1 MRAGFV
7 SREDGDRPALR
18 ALRSEDLQ
26 MNDVS
31 SGSSERVDL
40 GRAQAAVREFLSAI
54 GEDPDRPG
62 LARTP
67 ERVAEAALELFG
79 GIGVDAI
86 TPLVGA
92 RFPVSDTQQ
101 QFAAPSG
108 AAESGAPLAA
118 PASAVAFESAS
129 ARASVPESAFT
140 GNATAP
146 VSQPVVLR
154 DLAFRSMCEHHLL
167 PFSGRVHLAYV
178 PGDSIVG
185 FGRLHALLETL
196 SARPTL
202 QERLGDELVD
212 AMMTALDAR
221 GALAVIEASHA
232 CAGLRG
238 SRQQAGVIV
247 TVSARGE
254 LSEPI
259 ARAEIMSLIGAQPIV
274 AADEVAVATPA
285 EPVVGHVLRGARF
298 DPRLGT
304 QARSASADDEDDAA
318 EAPNAPATPDAS
330 AASGAAAAAGPAA
343 TASHA
348 PAEVAERDAQLDA
361 ATGEQW
367 AEDSGPVNTR
377 PFELP
382 QRFTNLLQPAIP
394 KRPRILGIL
403 NITPDSFSDGGK
415 FEDLFSQNRRTK
427 RALRRARELVAQG
440 ADIIDVGGESTR
452 PGAVRVPQE
461 EEAARVLPVIKELAG
476 LGVLVSIDTMY
487 AKTAEAA
494 LELGAEYVNDV
505 SGGLADP
512 AMLGLVAESGN
523 PFILSHWRGHSV
535 RMNELADYRDPAAE
549 ILSELASARDRA
561 VDAGLDP
568 SQIVLDPGLGF
579 AKRRDDNWAVLRE
592 LEQFVAL
599 GHPLLVGASRKRF
612 TGEMLGPD
620 ADVTERDL
628 PTAVIT
634 ALAAKAGV
642 WGVRVHNVEA
652 NRVALDVVDAWREG
666 AQDD

>member
-1 MRAGFV
+1 
-7 SREDGDRPALR
+7 
-18 ALRSEDLQ
+18 
-26 MNDVS
+26 MNDVD
-31 SGSSERVDL
+31 SGSADRVDL
-40 GRAQAAVREFLSAI
+40 GRAQAAVREFLAAI

-79 GIGVDAI
+79 GTGVDPVA
-86 TPLVGA
+86 PLAGA
-92 RFPVSDTQQ
+92 RFPVADT
-101 QFAAPSG
+101 AAPSG
-108 AAESGAPLAA
+108 AAVGGAEAA
-118 PASAVAFESAS
+118 
-129 ARASVPESAFT
+129 T
-140 GNATAP
+140 

-178 PGDSIVG
+178 PSGSIVG
-185 FGRLHALLETL
+185 FGRLHTLLETL

-238 SRQQAGVIV
+238 SRQQAGVVV

-259 ARAEIMSLIGAQPIV
+259 ARAEIIALIGAQPIV
-274 AADEVAVATPA
+274 AVDAAAAAIPNATGQPSTAPA
-285 EPVVGHVLRGARF
+285 PAQAAALAPVVGHVLRGARF
-298 DPRLGT
+298 DPRVGT
-304 QARSASADDEDDAA
+304 QASSAAADDAA
-318 EAPNAPATPDAS
+318 DTAEAPQTAPT
-330 AASGAAAAAGPAA
+330 
-343 TASHA
+343 TQA
-348 PAEVAERDAQLDA
+348 PAEVTEGAAQLDA
-361 ATGEQW
+361 ATDEQW

-461 EEAARVLPVIKELAG
+461 EEAARVLPVIKELAA

-494 LELGAEYVNDV
+494 LALGAEYVNDV
-505 SGGLADP
+505 SGGQADP
-512 AMLGLVAESGN
+512 AMLGLVADSGN
-523 PFILSHWRGHSV
+523 PFILSHWRGHSI

-549 ILSELASARDRA
+549 ILAELAGARDRA

-612 TGEMLGPD
+612 TGEVLQPD

-628 PTAVIT
+628 PTSVIT
-634 ALAAKAGV
+634 ALAAKAGI

>member
-1 MRAGFV
+1 
-7 SREDGDRPALR
+7 
-18 ALRSEDLQ
+18 
-26 MNDVS
+26 MNDVD
-31 SGSSERVDL
+31 SGSFDQVDV
-40 GRAQAAVREFLSAI
+40 GRAQAAVREFLIAI
-54 GEDPDRPG
+54 GEDPTRPG
-62 LARTP
+62 LVRTP
-67 ERVAEAALELFG
+67 ERVAEAARELFG
-79 GIGVDAI
+79 GIGVDPIA
-86 TPLVGA
+86 PLEGA
-92 RFPVSDTQQ
+92 KFPVAD
-101 QFAAPSG
+101 AVPAG
-108 AAESGAPLAA
+108 A
-118 PASAVAFESAS
+118 SAS
-129 ARASVPESAFT
+129 ASGDLGGAEP
-140 GNATAP
+140 
-146 VSQPVVLR
+146 SQPVVLR

-178 PGDSIVG
+178 PSDSIVG
-185 FGRLHALLETL
+185 FGRLHTLLETL
-196 SARPTL
+196 SARATL

-212 AMMTALDAR
+212 AMMVALDAR
-221 GALAVIEASHA
+221 GALAIIEASHA

-238 SRQQAGVIV
+238 SRQQAGVVV

-254 LSEPI
+254 LSEPS
-259 ARAEIMSLIGAQPIV
+259 ARAEIVALIGAQPVSAPDV
-274 AADEVAVATPA
+274 ASGASSAVAPGVA
-285 EPVVGHVLRGARF
+285 PVLGHALRGARF
-298 DPRLGT
+298 DPL
-304 QARSASADDEDDAA
+304 ADPLSDPLA
-318 EAPNAPATPDAS
+318 EPLSDPLAGGSPDAG
-330 AASGAAAAAGPAA
+330 AAVGDGEQATGGEHPVQTPTTNATDVDVELDASGVEPREAVQVTELGAVSDAPWAA
-343 TASHA
+343 
-348 PAEVAERDAQLDA
+348 
-361 ATGEQW
+361 
-367 AEDSGPVNTR
+367 DSGPVHTR

-382 QRFTNLLQPAIP
+382 QRFTNLLQPTIP

-461 EEAARVLPVIKELAG
+461 EEAARVLPVIKELAA

-505 SGGLADP
+505 SGGQADP
-512 AMLGLVAESGN
+512 AMLGLVAERGN
-523 PFILSHWRGHSV
+523 PFILSHWRGHSI
-535 RMNELADYRDPAAE
+535 RMNDLADYRDPAAE
-549 ILSELASARDRA
+549 ILAELAVARDRA

-612 TGEMLGPD
+612 TGEVLQPD
-620 ADVTERDL
+620 ADVVERDL

-634 ALAAKAGV
+634 ALAAKAGI

-652 NRVALDVVDAWREG
+652 NSVALDVVDAWREG

>member
-1 MRAGFV
+1 
-7 SREDGDRPALR
+7 
-18 ALRSEDLQ
+18 
-26 MNDVS
+26 MNDVD
-31 SGSSERVDL
+31 SGSADRVDL
-40 GRAQAAVREFLSAI
+40 GRAQAAVREFLAAI

-79 GIGVDAI
+79 GTGVDPVA
-86 TPLVGA
+86 PLAGA
-92 RFPVSDTQQ
+92 KFPVADT
-101 QFAAPSG
+101 AAPSG
-108 AAESGAPLAA
+108 AAVGGAEAA
-118 PASAVAFESAS
+118 
-129 ARASVPESAFT
+129 T
-140 GNATAP
+140 

-178 PGDSIVG
+178 PSGSIVG
-185 FGRLHALLETL
+185 FGRLHTLLETL

-238 SRQQAGVIV
+238 SRQQAGVVV

-259 ARAEIMSLIGAQPIV
+259 ARAEIIALIGAQPIV
-274 AADEVAVATPA
+274 AVDAAAAAIPNATGQPSTAPA
-285 EPVVGHVLRGARF
+285 PAQAAALAPVVGHVLRGARF
-298 DPRLGT
+298 DPRVGT
-304 QARSASADDEDDAA
+304 QASSAAADDAA
-318 EAPNAPATPDAS
+318 DTAEAPQAAPT
-330 AASGAAAAAGPAA
+330 
-343 TASHA
+343 TQA
-348 PAEVAERDAQLDA
+348 PAEVTEGAAQLA
-361 ATGEQW
+361 AASDERW
-367 AEDSGPVNTR
+367 AEDSGPVHTR

-461 EEAARVLPVIKELAG
+461 EEAARVLPVIKELAA

-494 LELGAEYVNDV
+494 LALGAEYVNDV
-505 SGGLADP
+505 SGGQADP
-512 AMLGLVAESGN
+512 AMLGLVADSGN
-523 PFILSHWRGHSV
+523 PFILSHWRGHSI

-549 ILSELASARDRA
+549 ILAELAGARDRA

-612 TGEMLGPD
+612 TGEVLQPD

-628 PTAVIT
+628 PTSVIT
-634 ALAAKAGV
+634 ALAAKAGI

>member
-1 MRAGFV
+1 MPASRAV
-7 SREDGDRPALR
+7 Q
-18 ALRSEDLQ
+18 SEDVL
-26 MNDVS
+26 MNDVD
-31 SGSSERVDL
+31 SGSADRVDL
-40 GRAQAAVREFLSAI
+40 ERARAAVREFLAAI

-67 ERVAEAALELFG
+67 ERVADAALELFG
-79 GIGVDAI
+79 GIGVDAV
-86 TPLVGA
+86 TPLSAA
-92 RFPVSDTQQ
+92 RFPVSD
-101 QFAAPSG
+101 AAASAGAGAPAPAAAG
-108 AAESGAPLAA
+108 AA
-118 PASAVAFESAS
+118 
-129 ARASVPESAFT
+129 
-140 GNATAP
+140 AP

-178 PGDSIVG
+178 PSDSIVG
-185 FGRLHALLETL
+185 FGRLHTLLETL
-196 SARPTL
+196 SARATL

-238 SRQQAGVIV
+238 SRQQAGVVV

-254 LSEPI
+254 LAEPI
-259 ARAEIMSLIGAQPIV
+259 ARSEIIALIGAQPVV
-274 AADEVAVATPA
+274 AESVVADETHAAAPGIA
-285 EPVVGHVLRGARF
+285 PIIGHVLRGARF
-298 DPRLGT
+298 DPMSGT
-304 QARSASADDEDDAA
+304 LASAAVPLEDDASLEQSAAA
-318 EAPNAPATPDAS
+318 EARTPTQVNDREVEEDAE
-330 AASGAAAAAGPAA
+330 GA
-343 TASHA
+343 
-348 PAEVAERDAQLDA
+348 AQLDA
-361 ATGEQW
+361 LTDEQW
-367 AEDSGPVNTR
+367 AEDSGPVHTR

-394 KRPRILGIL
+394 KRPRLLGIL

-415 FEDLFSQNRRTK
+415 FEDLFSQNRRTT

-461 EEAARVLPVIKELAG
+461 EEAARVLPVVKELAA

-487 AKTAEAA
+487 ARTAEAA
-494 LELGAEYVNDV
+494 LALGAEYVNDV
-505 SGGLADP
+505 SGGQADP
-512 AMLGLVAESGN
+512 AMLGLVADSGN
-523 PFILSHWRGHSV
+523 PFILSHWRGHSI
-535 RMNELADYRDPAAE
+535 RMNELADYRDPASE
-549 ILSELASARDRA
+549 ILAELAGARDRA

-612 TGEMLGPD
+612 TGEVLQPD
-620 ADVTERDL
+620 ADVIERDM

-634 ALAAKAGV
+634 ALAAKAGI

>member
-1 MRAGFV
+1 
-7 SREDGDRPALR
+7 
-18 ALRSEDLQ
+18 
-26 MNDVS
+26 MNDVG
-31 SGSSERVDL
+31 SGSSERVNL
-40 GRAQAAVREFLSAI
+40 ARAQAAVREFLAAI

-86 TPLVGA
+86 TPLAGA
-92 RFPVSDTQQ
+92 RFPVADTQQ
-101 QFAAPSG
+101 PLAAVSG
-108 AAESGAPLAA
+108 AAGSAAPLAA
-118 PASAVAFESAS
+118 SASAVASESAS
-129 ARASVPESAFT
+129 ARESASASPSAD
-140 GNATAP
+140 NATAP

-221 GALAVIEASHA
+221 GALAIIEASHA

-238 SRQQAGVIV
+238 SRQQAGVVV

-259 ARAEIMSLIGAQPIV
+259 ARAEIISLIGAQPIV
-274 AADEVAVATPA
+274 AADEAAAATPA
-285 EPVVGHVLRGARF
+285 ASGQSAPPAAPIVGHVLRGARF

-304 QARSASADDEDDAA
+304 QASSASADDEDDAA
-318 EAPNAPATPDAS
+318 GAPEAAEPE
-330 AASGAAAAAGPAA
+330 AAGTAAAAP
-343 TASHA
+343 ASHA
-348 PAEVAERDAQLDA
+348 PAEVTERDAQLDA

-549 ILSELASARDRA
+549 ILSELAGARDRA

>member
-1 MRAGFV
+1 
-7 SREDGDRPALR
+7 
-18 ALRSEDLQ
+18 
-26 MNDVS
+26 MNDID
-31 SGSSERVDL
+31 SGSVGRIDL
-40 GRAQAAVREFLSAI
+40 VRAQAAVREFLSAI

-62 LARTP
+62 LERTP
-67 ERVAEAALELFG
+67 VRVAEAALELFG
-79 GIGVDAI
+79 GVGVDARG
-86 TPLVGA
+86 PLASA
-92 RFPVSDTQQ
+92 RFPV
-101 QFAAPSG
+101 
-108 AAESGAPLAA
+108 AEIESPFEEDAG
-118 PASAVAFESAS
+118 VAG
-129 ARASVPESAFT
+129 P
-140 GNATAP
+140 GG

-154 DLAFRSMCEHHLL
+154 DLAFRSVCEHHLL

-178 PGDSIVG
+178 PSASIVG
-185 FGRLHALLETL
+185 FGRLHRMLETL

-212 AMMTALDAR
+212 VMMSALDAR

-238 SRQQAGVIV
+238 SRQQAGTVV

-254 LSEPI
+254 LSEPV
-259 ARAEIMSLIGAQPIV
+259 ARAEIMALIGSHSQVPVIV
-274 AADEVAVATPA
+274 ASEVPA
-285 EPVVGHVLRGARF
+285 GAAGSDQPVVVQGHVLRGARF
-298 DPRLGT
+298 DPVRGSFSTAGEDDVPLLVG
-304 QARSASADDEDDAA
+304 QDASGSEQSLAFEAPAAEGHEGADLSAAEAPPAAASASASASADAV
-318 EAPNAPATPDAS
+318 AS
-330 AASGAAAAAGPAA
+330 SVPSAGAAP
-343 TASHA
+343 TAQPRA
-348 PAEVAERDAQLDA
+348 RFDPTPGDADEA
-361 ATGEQW
+361 DDT
-367 AEDSGPVNTR
+367 GPVTTNTR
-377 PFELP
+377 PFALP

-403 NITPDSFSDGGK
+403 NITPDSFSDGGR
-415 FEDLFSQNRRTK
+415 FEDLFSEKRRTK
-427 RALRRARELVAQG
+427 RAMRRARELVDQG

-461 EEAARVLPVIKELAG
+461 EEAARVLPVVKELAA

-487 AKTAEAA
+487 AKTAAAA
-494 LELGAEYVNDV
+494 LALGAEYVNDV

-512 AMLGLVAESGN
+512 AMLEVVAESRS

-549 ILSELASARDRA
+549 ILAELAGARDRA
-561 VDAGLDP
+561 VAAGLDE

-612 TGEMLGPD
+612 TGEMLRSD
-620 ADVTERDL
+620 AQVTERDL

-634 ALAAKAGV
+634 ALAAKAGI

-652 NRVALDVVDAWREG
+652 NRVALDVVASWREG

>member
-1 MRAGFV
+1 
-7 SREDGDRPALR
+7 
-18 ALRSEDLQ
+18 
-26 MNDVS
+26 MNDVD
-31 SGSSERVDL
+31 SGSADRVDL
-40 GRAQAAVREFLSAI
+40 GRAQAAVREFLAAI

-79 GIGVDAI
+79 GTGVDPVAA
-86 TPLVGA
+86 LAGA
-92 RFPVSDTQQ
+92 KFPVADT
-101 QFAAPSG
+101 ATPSG
-108 AAESGAPLAA
+108 ATVGGAEAA
-118 PASAVAFESAS
+118 
-129 ARASVPESAFT
+129 T
-140 GNATAP
+140 

-196 SARPTL
+196 CARPTL

-238 SRQQAGVIV
+238 SRQQAGVVV

-259 ARAEIMSLIGAQPIV
+259 ARAEIIALIGAQPIV
-274 AADEVAVATPA
+274 AVDATAAAIPNATGQPSTAPA
-285 EPVVGHVLRGARF
+285 PAQAAALAPVVGHVLRGARF
-298 DPRLGT
+298 DPRVGT
-304 QARSASADDEDDAA
+304 QASSAAADDAA
-318 EAPNAPATPDAS
+318 DTAEAPQAAPT
-330 AASGAAAAAGPAA
+330 
-343 TASHA
+343 TQA
-348 PAEVAERDAQLDA
+348 PAEVTEGAAQLDA
-361 ATGEQW
+361 ATDEQW
-367 AEDSGPVNTR
+367 AEDSGPVHTR

-461 EEAARVLPVIKELAG
+461 EEAARVLPVIKELAA

-494 LELGAEYVNDV
+494 LALGAEYVNDV
-505 SGGLADP
+505 SGGQADP
-512 AMLGLVAESGN
+512 AMLGLVADSGN
-523 PFILSHWRGHSV
+523 PFILSHWRGHSI

-549 ILSELASARDRA
+549 ILAELAGARDRA

-612 TGEMLGPD
+612 TGEVLQPD

-628 PTAVIT
+628 PTSVIT
-634 ALAAKAGV
+634 ALAAKAGI

-666 AQDD
+666 AQYD

>member
-1 MRAGFV
+1 
-7 SREDGDRPALR
+7 
-18 ALRSEDLQ
+18 
-26 MNDVS
+26 MNDVD
-31 SGSSERVDL
+31 SGSADRVDL
-40 GRAQAAVREFLSAI
+40 GRAQAAVREFLAAI

-79 GIGVDAI
+79 GTGVDPVA
-86 TPLVGA
+86 PLAGA
-92 RFPVSDTQQ
+92 KFPVADT
-101 QFAAPSG
+101 AAPSG
-108 AAESGAPLAA
+108 AAVGGAEAA
-118 PASAVAFESAS
+118 
-129 ARASVPESAFT
+129 T
-140 GNATAP
+140 

-178 PGDSIVG
+178 PSGSIVG
-185 FGRLHALLETL
+185 FGRLHTLLETL

-238 SRQQAGVIV
+238 SRQQAGVVV

-259 ARAEIMSLIGAQPIV
+259 ARAEIIALIGAQPIV
-274 AADEVAVATPA
+274 AVDAAAAAIPNATGQPSTAPA
-285 EPVVGHVLRGARF
+285 PAQAAALAPVVGHVLRGARF
-298 DPRLGT
+298 DPRVGT
-304 QARSASADDEDDAA
+304 QASSAAADDAA
-318 EAPNAPATPDAS
+318 DTAEAPQAAPT
-330 AASGAAAAAGPAA
+330 
-343 TASHA
+343 TQA
-348 PAEVAERDAQLDA
+348 PAEVTEGAAQLDA
-361 ATGEQW
+361 ATDEQW

-461 EEAARVLPVIKELAG
+461 EEAARVLPVIKELAA

-494 LELGAEYVNDV
+494 LALGAEYVNDV
-505 SGGLADP
+505 SGGQADP
-512 AMLGLVAESGN
+512 AMLGLVADSGN
-523 PFILSHWRGHSV
+523 PFILSHWRGHSI
-535 RMNELADYRDPAAE
+535 RMNELADYRDPASE
-549 ILSELASARDRA
+549 ILAELAGARDRA

-612 TGEMLGPD
+612 TGEVLQPD

-628 PTAVIT
+628 PTSVIT
-634 ALAAKAGV
+634 ALAAKAGI

>member
-1 MRAGFV
+1 
-7 SREDGDRPALR
+7 
-18 ALRSEDLQ
+18 
-26 MNDVS
+26 MNDVD
-31 SGSSERVDL
+31 SGSADRVDL
-40 GRAQAAVREFLSAI
+40 GRAQAAVREFLAAI

-79 GIGVDAI
+79 GTGVDPVA
-86 TPLVGA
+86 PLAGA
-92 RFPVSDTQQ
+92 KFPVADT
-101 QFAAPSG
+101 AAPSG
-108 AAESGAPLAA
+108 AAVGGAEAA
-118 PASAVAFESAS
+118 
-129 ARASVPESAFT
+129 T
-140 GNATAP
+140 

-178 PGDSIVG
+178 PSGSIVG
-185 FGRLHALLETL
+185 FGRLHTLLETL

-238 SRQQAGVIV
+238 SRQQAGVVV

-259 ARAEIMSLIGAQPIV
+259 ARAEIIALIGAQPIV
-274 AADEVAVATPA
+274 AVDAAAAAIPNATGQPSTAPA
-285 EPVVGHVLRGARF
+285 PAPALAPVVGHVLRGARF
-298 DPRLGT
+298 DPRVGT
-304 QARSASADDEDDAA
+304 QASSAAADDAA
-318 EAPNAPATPDAS
+318 DTAEAPQAAPT
-330 AASGAAAAAGPAA
+330 
-343 TASHA
+343 TQA
-348 PAEVAERDAQLDA
+348 PAEVTEGAAQLA
-361 ATGEQW
+361 AASDEQW

-461 EEAARVLPVIKELAG
+461 EEAARVLPVIKELAA

-494 LELGAEYVNDV
+494 LALGAEYVNDV
-505 SGGLADP
+505 SGGQADP
-512 AMLGLVAESGN
+512 AMLGLVADSGN
-523 PFILSHWRGHSV
+523 PFILSHWRGHSI

-549 ILSELASARDRA
+549 ILAELAGARDRA

-612 TGEMLGPD
+612 TGEVLQPD

-628 PTAVIT
+628 PTSVIT
-634 ALAAKAGV
+634 ALAAKAGI

>member
-1 MRAGFV
+1 
-7 SREDGDRPALR
+7 
-18 ALRSEDLQ
+18 
-26 MNDVS
+26 MNDVD
-31 SGSSERVDL
+31 SGSADRVDL
-40 GRAQAAVREFLSAI
+40 GRAQAAVREFLAAI

-79 GIGVDAI
+79 GTGVDPVA
-86 TPLVGA
+86 PLAGA
-92 RFPVSDTQQ
+92 RFPVADT
-101 QFAAPSG
+101 AAPSG
-108 AAESGAPLAA
+108 AAVGGAEAA
-118 PASAVAFESAS
+118 
-129 ARASVPESAFT
+129 T
-140 GNATAP
+140 

-178 PGDSIVG
+178 PSGSIVG
-185 FGRLHALLETL
+185 FGRLHTLLETL

-238 SRQQAGVIV
+238 SRQQAGVVV

-259 ARAEIMSLIGAQPIV
+259 ARAEIIALIGAQPIV
-274 AADEVAVATPA
+274 AVDAAAAAIPNATGQPSTAPA
-285 EPVVGHVLRGARF
+285 PAQAAALAPVVGHVLRGARF
-298 DPRLGT
+298 DPRVGT
-304 QARSASADDEDDAA
+304 QASSAAADDAA
-318 EAPNAPATPDAS
+318 DTAEAPQAAPT
-330 AASGAAAAAGPAA
+330 
-343 TASHA
+343 TQA
-348 PAEVAERDAQLDA
+348 PAEVTEGAAQLDA
-361 ATGEQW
+361 ATDEQW

-461 EEAARVLPVIKELAG
+461 EEAARVLPVIKELAA

-494 LELGAEYVNDV
+494 LALGAEYVNDV
-505 SGGLADP
+505 SGGQADP
-512 AMLGLVAESGN
+512 AMLGLVADSGN
-523 PFILSHWRGHSV
+523 PFILSHWRGHSI

-549 ILSELASARDRA
+549 ILAELAGARDRA

-612 TGEMLGPD
+612 TGEVLQPD

-628 PTAVIT
+628 PTSVIT
-634 ALAAKAGV
+634 ALAAKAGI

-652 NRVALDVVDAWREG
+652 NRVALDVVDAWRDG

>member
-1 MRAGFV
+1 
-7 SREDGDRPALR
+7 
-18 ALRSEDLQ
+18 
-26 MNDVS
+26 MNDID
-31 SGSSERVDL
+31 SGSVGRIDL
-40 GRAQAAVREFLSAI
+40 VRAQAAVREFLSAI

-62 LARTP
+62 LERTP
-67 ERVAEAALELFG
+67 VRVAEAALELFG
-79 GIGVDAI
+79 GVGVDASA
-86 TPLVGA
+86 PLASA
-92 RFPVSDTQQ
+92 RFPV
-101 QFAAPSG
+101 
-108 AAESGAPLAA
+108 AEIESPFEEDAG
-118 PASAVAFESAS
+118 VAG
-129 ARASVPESAFT
+129 P
-140 GNATAP
+140 GG

-154 DLAFRSMCEHHLL
+154 DLAFRSVCEHHLL

-178 PGDSIVG
+178 PSASIVG
-185 FGRLHALLETL
+185 FGRLHRMLETL

-212 AMMTALDAR
+212 VMMSALDAR

-238 SRQQAGVIV
+238 SRQQAGTVV

-254 LSEPI
+254 LSEPV
-259 ARAEIMSLIGAQPIV
+259 ARAEIMSLIGSHSQVPVIV
-274 AADEVAVATPA
+274 ASEVPA
-285 EPVVGHVLRGARF
+285 GAAGSDQPVVVQGHVLRGARF
-298 DPRLGT
+298 DPVRGSFSTAGEDDVPLLVG
-304 QARSASADDEDDAA
+304 QDASGPEQSLAFEASAAEAQAGADVPVAGASPEADDAA
-318 EAPNAPATPDAS
+318 AVADAVASSVPS
-330 AASGAAAAAGPAA
+330 AGAAP
-343 TASHA
+343 TAQPRA
-348 PAEVAERDAQLDA
+348 RFDPTPGDAEEADD
-361 ATGEQW
+361 T
-367 AEDSGPVNTR
+367 GPVTTNTR
-377 PFELP
+377 PFALP

-403 NITPDSFSDGGK
+403 NITPDSFSDGGR
-415 FEDLFSQNRRTK
+415 FEDLFSEKRRTK
-427 RALRRARELVAQG
+427 RAMRRARELVDQG

-461 EEAARVLPVIKELAG
+461 EEAARVLPVVKELAA

-487 AKTAEAA
+487 AKTAAAA
-494 LELGAEYVNDV
+494 LALGAEYVNDV

-512 AMLGLVAESGN
+512 AMLEVVAESRS

-549 ILSELASARDRA
+549 ILAELAGARDRA
-561 VDAGLDP
+561 VAAGLDE

-612 TGEMLGPD
+612 TGEMLRSD
-620 ADVTERDL
+620 AQVTERDL

-634 ALAAKAGV
+634 ALAAKAGI

-652 NRVALDVVDAWREG
+652 NRVALDVVASWREG

>member
-1 MRAGFV
+1 
-7 SREDGDRPALR
+7 
-18 ALRSEDLQ
+18 
-26 MNDVS
+26 MNDVD
-31 SGSSERVDL
+31 SGSADRVDL
-40 GRAQAAVREFLSAI
+40 GRAQAAVREFLAAI

-79 GIGVDAI
+79 GTGVDPVA
-86 TPLVGA
+86 PLAGA
-92 RFPVSDTQQ
+92 RFPVADT
-101 QFAAPSG
+101 AAPSG
-108 AAESGAPLAA
+108 AAVGGAEAA
-118 PASAVAFESAS
+118 
-129 ARASVPESAFT
+129 T
-140 GNATAP
+140 

-178 PGDSIVG
+178 PSGSIVG
-185 FGRLHALLETL
+185 FGRLHTLLETL

-221 GALAVIEASHA
+221 GALVVIEASHA

-238 SRQQAGVIV
+238 SRQQAGVVV

-259 ARAEIMSLIGAQPIV
+259 ARAEIIALIGAQPIV
-274 AADEVAVATPA
+274 AVDAAAAAIPNATGQPSTAPA
-285 EPVVGHVLRGARF
+285 PAQAAALAPVVGHVLRGARF
-298 DPRLGT
+298 DPRVGT
-304 QARSASADDEDDAA
+304 QASSAAADDAA
-318 EAPNAPATPDAS
+318 DTAEAPQAAPT
-330 AASGAAAAAGPAA
+330 
-343 TASHA
+343 TQA
-348 PAEVAERDAQLDA
+348 PAEVTEGAAQLDA
-361 ATGEQW
+361 ATDEQW

-461 EEAARVLPVIKELAG
+461 EEAARVLPVIKELAA

-494 LELGAEYVNDV
+494 LALGAEYVNDV
-505 SGGLADP
+505 SGGQADP
-512 AMLGLVAESGN
+512 AMLGLVADSGN
-523 PFILSHWRGHSV
+523 PFILSHWRGHSI

-549 ILSELASARDRA
+549 ILAELAGARDRA

-612 TGEMLGPD
+612 TGEVLQPD

-628 PTAVIT
+628 PTSVIT
-634 ALAAKAGV
+634 ALAAKAGI

>member
-1 MRAGFV
+1 MGAVQIRTSASERSFGEHPLDGDATRAGGVGMRGGFI
-7 SREDGDRPALR
+7 SREDGTRPASR
-18 ALRSEDLQ
+18 AVRSEDLH
-26 MNDVS
+26 MNDVD
-31 SGSSERVDL
+31 SGLADRIDL
-40 GRAQAAVREFLSAI
+40 GRAQAAVREFLAAI

-67 ERVAEAALELFG
+67 ERVAEAAIELFG
-79 GIGVDAI
+79 GIGVDAVS
-86 TPLVGA
+86 PLAAA
-92 RFPVSDTQQ
+92 RFPVTDDE
-101 QFAAPSG
+101 APRADGQGQVPDAG
-108 AAESGAPLAA
+108 A
-118 PASAVAFESAS
+118 
-129 ARASVPESAFT
+129 
-140 GNATAP
+140 
-146 VSQPVVLR
+146 SQPVVLR

-178 PGDSIVG
+178 PSASIVG

-196 SARPTL
+196 SSRPTL

-212 AMMTALDAR
+212 AMMTALEAR

-238 SRQQAGVIV
+238 SRQQAGVVV
-247 TVSARGE
+247 TVSARGQ

-259 ARAEIMSLIGAQPIV
+259 SRSEIIALIGAQPVV
-274 AADEVAVATPA
+274 ADNAVVDAIPAVAPGIA
-285 EPVVGHVLRGARF
+285 PVIGHVLRGARF
-298 DPRLGT
+298 DPLSGTLSTAAAFPEEEDEANDVLG
-304 QARSASADDEDDAA
+304 AA
-318 EAPNAPATPDAS
+318 EVTEREPEREPDAELD
-330 AASGAAAAAGPAA
+330 
-343 TASHA
+343 T
-348 PAEVAERDAQLDA
+348 ELDA
-361 ATGEQW
+361 ASDERW
-367 AEDSGPVNTR
+367 AEDSGPVHTR

-427 RALRRARELVAQG
+427 RALRRARELVDQG

-494 LELGAEYVNDV
+494 LALGAEYVNDV
-505 SGGLADP
+505 SGGQADP
-512 AMLGLVAESGN
+512 AMLGLVADSGN
-523 PFILSHWRGHSV
+523 PFIVSHWRGHSI

-549 ILSELASARDRA
+549 ILAELAGARDRA
-561 VDAGLDP
+561 VEAGLDP

-612 TGEMLGPD
+612 TGEVLQPEAEVID
-620 ADVTERDL
+620 RDL

-634 ALAAKAGV
+634 ALAAKAGI

>member
-1 MRAGFV
+1 
-7 SREDGDRPALR
+7 
-18 ALRSEDLQ
+18 
-26 MNDVS
+26 MNDVD
-31 SGSSERVDL
+31 SGSADRVDL
-40 GRAQAAVREFLSAI
+40 GRAQAAVREFLAAI

-79 GIGVDAI
+79 GTGVDPVA
-86 TPLVGA
+86 PLAGA
-92 RFPVSDTQQ
+92 RFPVADT
-101 QFAAPSG
+101 AAPSG
-108 AAESGAPLAA
+108 AAVGGAEAA
-118 PASAVAFESAS
+118 
-129 ARASVPESAFT
+129 T
-140 GNATAP
+140 

-178 PGDSIVG
+178 PSGSIVG
-185 FGRLHALLETL
+185 FGRLHTLLETL

-238 SRQQAGVIV
+238 SRQQAGVVV

-259 ARAEIMSLIGAQPIV
+259 ARAEIIALIGAQPIV
-274 AADEVAVATPA
+274 AVDAAAAAIPNATGQPSTAPA
-285 EPVVGHVLRGARF
+285 PAQAAALAPVVGHVLRGARF
-298 DPRLGT
+298 DPRVGT
-304 QARSASADDEDDAA
+304 QASSAAADDAA
-318 EAPNAPATPDAS
+318 DTAEAPQAAPT
-330 AASGAAAAAGPAA
+330 
-343 TASHA
+343 TQA
-348 PAEVAERDAQLDA
+348 PAEVTEGAAQLDA
-361 ATGEQW
+361 ATDEQW

-461 EEAARVLPVIKELAG
+461 EEAARVLPVIKELAA

-494 LELGAEYVNDV
+494 LALGAEYVNDV
-505 SGGLADP
+505 SGGQADP
-512 AMLGLVAESGN
+512 AMLGLVADSGN
-523 PFILSHWRGHSV
+523 PFILSHWRGHSI

-549 ILSELASARDRA
+549 ILAELAGARDRA

-612 TGEMLGPD
+612 TGEVLQPD

-628 PTAVIT
+628 PTSVIT
-634 ALAAKAGV
+634 ALAAKAGI

>member
-1 MRAGFV
+1 
-7 SREDGDRPALR
+7 
-18 ALRSEDLQ
+18 
-26 MNDVS
+26 MNDVD
-31 SGSSERVDL
+31 SGSADRVDL
-40 GRAQAAVREFLSAI
+40 GRAQAAVREFLAAI

-79 GIGVDAI
+79 GTGVDPVA
-86 TPLVGA
+86 PLAGA
-92 RFPVSDTQQ
+92 RFPVADT
-101 QFAAPSG
+101 AAPSG
-108 AAESGAPLAA
+108 AAVGGAEAA
-118 PASAVAFESAS
+118 
-129 ARASVPESAFT
+129 T
-140 GNATAP
+140 

-178 PGDSIVG
+178 PSGSIVG
-185 FGRLHALLETL
+185 FGRLHTLLETL

-221 GALAVIEASHA
+221 GALVVIEASHA

-238 SRQQAGVIV
+238 SRQQAGVVV

-259 ARAEIMSLIGAQPIV
+259 ARAEIIALIGAQPIV
-274 AADEVAVATPA
+274 AVDAAAAAIPNATGQPSTAPA
-285 EPVVGHVLRGARF
+285 PAQAAALAPVVGHVLRGARF
-298 DPRLGT
+298 DPRVGT
-304 QARSASADDEDDAA
+304 QASSAAADDAA
-318 EAPNAPATPDAS
+318 DTAEAPQAAPT
-330 AASGAAAAAGPAA
+330 
-343 TASHA
+343 TQA
-348 PAEVAERDAQLDA
+348 PAEVTEGAAQLDA
-361 ATGEQW
+361 ATDERW

-461 EEAARVLPVIKELAG
+461 EEAARVLPVIKELAA

-494 LELGAEYVNDV
+494 LALGAEYVNDV
-505 SGGLADP
+505 SGGQADP
-512 AMLGLVAESGN
+512 AMLGLVADSGN
-523 PFILSHWRGHSV
+523 PFILSHWRGHSI

-549 ILSELASARDRA
+549 ILAELAGARDRA

-612 TGEMLGPD
+612 TGEVLQPD

-628 PTAVIT
+628 PTSVIT
-634 ALAAKAGV
+634 ALAAKAGI

>member
-1 MRAGFV
+1 
-7 SREDGDRPALR
+7 
-18 ALRSEDLQ
+18 
-26 MNDVS
+26 MNDVD
-31 SGSSERVDL
+31 SGSADRVDL
-40 GRAQAAVREFLSAI
+40 GRAQAAVREFLAAI

-79 GIGVDAI
+79 GTGVDPVAA
-86 TPLVGA
+86 LAGA
-92 RFPVSDTQQ
+92 RFPVADT
-101 QFAAPSG
+101 AAPSG
-108 AAESGAPLAA
+108 AAVGGAEAA
-118 PASAVAFESAS
+118 TF
-129 ARASVPESAFT
+129 
-140 GNATAP
+140 
-146 VSQPVVLR
+146 SQPVVLR

-178 PGDSIVG
+178 PSGSIVG
-185 FGRLHALLETL
+185 FGRLHTLLETL

-238 SRQQAGVIV
+238 SRQQAGVVV

-259 ARAEIMSLIGAQPIV
+259 ARAEIIALIGAQPIV
-274 AADEVAVATPA
+274 AVDAAAAAIPNATGQPSTAPA
-285 EPVVGHVLRGARF
+285 PAQAAALAPVVGHVLRGARF
-298 DPRLGT
+298 DPRVGT
-304 QARSASADDEDDAA
+304 QASSAAADDAA
-318 EAPNAPATPDAS
+318 DTAEAPQAAPT
-330 AASGAAAAAGPAA
+330 
-343 TASHA
+343 TQA
-348 PAEVAERDAQLDA
+348 PAEVTEGAAQLDA
-361 ATGEQW
+361 ATDEQW

-461 EEAARVLPVIKELAG
+461 EEAARVLPVIKELAA

-494 LELGAEYVNDV
+494 LALGAEYVNDV
-505 SGGLADP
+505 SGGQADP
-512 AMLGLVAESGN
+512 AMLGLVADSGN
-523 PFILSHWRGHSV
+523 PFILSHWRGHSI

-549 ILSELASARDRA
+549 ILAELAGARDRA

-612 TGEMLGPD
+612 TGEVLQPD

-628 PTAVIT
+628 PTSVIT
-634 ALAAKAGV
+634 ALAAKAGI

>member
-1 MRAGFV
+1 
-7 SREDGDRPALR
+7 
-18 ALRSEDLQ
+18 
-26 MNDVS
+26 MNDVD
-31 SGSSERVDL
+31 SGSADRVDL
-40 GRAQAAVREFLSAI
+40 GRAQAAVREFLAAI

-79 GIGVDAI
+79 GTGVDPVA
-86 TPLVGA
+86 PLAGA
-92 RFPVSDTQQ
+92 KFPVADT
-101 QFAAPSG
+101 AAPSG
-108 AAESGAPLAA
+108 AAVGGAEAA
-118 PASAVAFESAS
+118 
-129 ARASVPESAFT
+129 T
-140 GNATAP
+140 

-178 PGDSIVG
+178 PSGSIVG
-185 FGRLHALLETL
+185 FGRLHTLLETL

-238 SRQQAGVIV
+238 SRQQAGVVV

-259 ARAEIMSLIGAQPIV
+259 ARAEIIALIGAQPIV
-274 AADEVAVATPA
+274 AVDAAAAAIPNATGQPSTAPA
-285 EPVVGHVLRGARF
+285 PAQAAALAPVVGHVLRGARF
-298 DPRLGT
+298 DPRVGT
-304 QARSASADDEDDAA
+304 QASSAAADDAA
-318 EAPNAPATPDAS
+318 DTAEAPQAAPT
-330 AASGAAAAAGPAA
+330 
-343 TASHA
+343 TQA
-348 PAEVAERDAQLDA
+348 PAEVTEGAAQLDA
-361 ATGEQW
+361 ATDEQW

-461 EEAARVLPVIKELAG
+461 EEAARVLPVIKELAA

-494 LELGAEYVNDV
+494 LALGAEYVNDV
-505 SGGLADP
+505 SGGQADP
-512 AMLGLVAESGN
+512 AMLGLVADSGN
-523 PFILSHWRGHSV
+523 PFILSHWRGHSI

-549 ILSELASARDRA
+549 ILAELAGARDRA

-612 TGEMLGPD
+612 TGEVLQPD

-628 PTAVIT
+628 PTSVIT
-634 ALAAKAGV
+634 ALAAKAGI

>member
-1 MRAGFV
+1 
-7 SREDGDRPALR
+7 
-18 ALRSEDLQ
+18 
-26 MNDVS
+26 MNDVD
-31 SGSSERVDL
+31 SGSADRVDL
-40 GRAQAAVREFLSAI
+40 GRAQAAVREFLAAI

-79 GIGVDAI
+79 GTGVDPVA
-86 TPLVGA
+86 PLARA
-92 RFPVSDTQQ
+92 RFPVADT
-101 QFAAPSG
+101 AAPSG
-108 AAESGAPLAA
+108 AAVGGAEAA
-118 PASAVAFESAS
+118 
-129 ARASVPESAFT
+129 T
-140 GNATAP
+140 

-178 PGDSIVG
+178 PSGSIVG
-185 FGRLHALLETL
+185 FGRLHTLLETL

-238 SRQQAGVIV
+238 SRQQAGVVV

-259 ARAEIMSLIGAQPIV
+259 ARAEIIALIGAQPIV
-274 AADEVAVATPA
+274 AVDAAAAAIPNATGQPSTAPA
-285 EPVVGHVLRGARF
+285 PAQAAALAPVVGHVLRGARF
-298 DPRLGT
+298 DPRVGT
-304 QARSASADDEDDAA
+304 QASSAAADDAA
-318 EAPNAPATPDAS
+318 DTAEAPQAAPT
-330 AASGAAAAAGPAA
+330 
-343 TASHA
+343 TQA
-348 PAEVAERDAQLDA
+348 PAEVTEGAAQLDA
-361 ATGEQW
+361 ATDEQW

-461 EEAARVLPVIKELAG
+461 EEAARVLPVIKELAA

-494 LELGAEYVNDV
+494 LALGAEYVNDV
-505 SGGLADP
+505 SGGQADP
-512 AMLGLVAESGN
+512 AMLGLVADSGN
-523 PFILSHWRGHSV
+523 PFILSHWRGHSI

-549 ILSELASARDRA
+549 ILAELAGARDRA

-612 TGEMLGPD
+612 TGEVLQPD

-628 PTAVIT
+628 PTSVIT
-634 ALAAKAGV
+634 ALAAKAGI

>member
-1 MRAGFV
+1 
-7 SREDGDRPALR
+7 
-18 ALRSEDLQ
+18 
-26 MNDVS
+26 MNDVD
-31 SGSSERVDL
+31 SGSADRVDL
-40 GRAQAAVREFLSAI
+40 GRAQAAVREFLAAI

-79 GIGVDAI
+79 GTGVDPVA
-86 TPLVGA
+86 PLAGA
-92 RFPVSDTQQ
+92 KFPVADT
-101 QFAAPSG
+101 AAPSG
-108 AAESGAPLAA
+108 AAVGGAEAA
-118 PASAVAFESAS
+118 
-129 ARASVPESAFT
+129 T
-140 GNATAP
+140 

-178 PGDSIVG
+178 PSGSIVG
-185 FGRLHALLETL
+185 FGRLHTLLETL

-238 SRQQAGVIV
+238 SRQQAGVVV

-259 ARAEIMSLIGAQPIV
+259 ARAEIIALIGAQPIV
-274 AADEVAVATPA
+274 AVDAAAAAIPNATGQPSTAPA
-285 EPVVGHVLRGARF
+285 PAQAAALAPVVGHVLRGARF
-298 DPRLGT
+298 DPRVGT
-304 QARSASADDEDDAA
+304 QASSAAADDAA
-318 EAPNAPATPDAS
+318 DTAEAPQAAPT
-330 AASGAAAAAGPAA
+330 
-343 TASHA
+343 TQA
-348 PAEVAERDAQLDA
+348 PAEVTEGAAQLDA
-361 ATGEQW
+361 ATDEQW

-394 KRPRILGIL
+394 NRPRILGIL

-461 EEAARVLPVIKELAG
+461 EEAARVLPVIKELAA

-494 LELGAEYVNDV
+494 LALGAEYVNDV
-505 SGGLADP
+505 SGGQADP
-512 AMLGLVAESGN
+512 AMLGLVADSGN
-523 PFILSHWRGHSV
+523 PFILSHWRGHSI

-549 ILSELASARDRA
+549 ILAELAGARDRA

-612 TGEMLGPD
+612 TGEVLQPD

-628 PTAVIT
+628 PTSVIT
-634 ALAAKAGV
+634 ALAAKAGI

>member
-1 MRAGFV
+1 
-7 SREDGDRPALR
+7 
-18 ALRSEDLQ
+18 
-26 MNDVS
+26 MNDVD
-31 SGSSERVDL
+31 SGSADRVDL
-40 GRAQAAVREFLSAI
+40 GRAQAAVREFLAAI

-79 GIGVDAI
+79 GTGVDPVA
-86 TPLVGA
+86 PLAGA
-92 RFPVSDTQQ
+92 RFPVADT
-101 QFAAPSG
+101 AAPSG
-108 AAESGAPLAA
+108 AAVGGAEAA
-118 PASAVAFESAS
+118 
-129 ARASVPESAFT
+129 T
-140 GNATAP
+140 

-178 PGDSIVG
+178 PSGSIVG
-185 FGRLHALLETL
+185 FGRLHTLLETL

-238 SRQQAGVIV
+238 SRQQAGVVV

-259 ARAEIMSLIGAQPIV
+259 ARAEIIALIGAQPIV
-274 AADEVAVATPA
+274 AVDAAAAAIPNATGQPSTAPA
-285 EPVVGHVLRGARF
+285 PAQAAALAPVVGHVLRGARF
-298 DPRLGT
+298 DPLSGT
-304 QARSASADDEDDAA
+304 L
-318 EAPNAPATPDAS
+318 AS
-330 AASGAAAAAGPAA
+330 AAAPLEGEAAFEQGAAPEARDSVQV
-343 TASHA
+343 T
-348 PAEVAERDAQLDA
+348 ERDAAPDAELDA
-361 ATGEQW
+361 ATDERW
-367 AEDSGPVNTR
+367 AEDSGPVHTR

-461 EEAARVLPVIKELAG
+461 EEAARVLPVIKELAA

-494 LELGAEYVNDV
+494 LALGAEYVNDV
-505 SGGLADP
+505 SGGQADP
-512 AMLGLVAESGN
+512 AMLGLVADSGN
-523 PFILSHWRGHSV
+523 PFILSHWRGHSI

-549 ILSELASARDRA
+549 ILAELAGARDRA

-612 TGEMLGPD
+612 TGEVLQPD

-628 PTAVIT
+628 PTSVIT
-634 ALAAKAGV
+634 ALAAKAGI

>member
-1 MRAGFV
+1 
-7 SREDGDRPALR
+7 
-18 ALRSEDLQ
+18 
-26 MNDVS
+26 MNDVD
-31 SGSSERVDL
+31 SGSADRVDL
-40 GRAQAAVREFLSAI
+40 GRAQAAVREFLAAI

-79 GIGVDAI
+79 GTGVDPVA
-86 TPLVGA
+86 PLAGA
-92 RFPVSDTQQ
+92 KFPVADT
-101 QFAAPSG
+101 AAPSG
-108 AAESGAPLAA
+108 AAVGGAEAA
-118 PASAVAFESAS
+118 
-129 ARASVPESAFT
+129 T
-140 GNATAP
+140 

-178 PGDSIVG
+178 PSGSIVG
-185 FGRLHALLETL
+185 FGRLHTLLETL

-238 SRQQAGVIV
+238 SRQQAGVVV

-259 ARAEIMSLIGAQPIV
+259 ARAEIIALIGAQPIV
-274 AADEVAVATPA
+274 AVDAAAAAIPNATGQPSTAPA
-285 EPVVGHVLRGARF
+285 QAQATALAPVVGHVLRGARF
-298 DPRLGT
+298 DPRVGT
-304 QARSASADDEDDAA
+304 QASSAAADDAA
-318 EAPNAPATPDAS
+318 DTAEAPQAAPT
-330 AASGAAAAAGPAA
+330 
-343 TASHA
+343 TQA
-348 PAEVAERDAQLDA
+348 PAEVTEGAAQLDA
-361 ATGEQW
+361 ATDEQW

-403 NITPDSFSDGGK
+403 NLTTDSFSDGGK

-461 EEAARVLPVIKELAG
+461 EEAARVLPVIKELAA

-494 LELGAEYVNDV
+494 LALGAEYVNDV
-505 SGGLADP
+505 SGGQADP
-512 AMLGLVAESGN
+512 AMLGLVADSGN
-523 PFILSHWRGHSV
+523 PFILSHWRGHSI

-549 ILSELASARDRA
+549 ILAELAGARDRA

-612 TGEMLGPD
+612 TGEVLQPD

-628 PTAVIT
+628 PTSVIT
-634 ALAAKAGV
+634 ALAAKAGI

>member
-1 MRAGFV
+1 
-7 SREDGDRPALR
+7 
-18 ALRSEDLQ
+18 
-26 MNDVS
+26 MNDVD
-31 SGSSERVDL
+31 SGSADRVDL
-40 GRAQAAVREFLSAI
+40 GRAQAAVREFLAAI

-79 GIGVDAI
+79 GTGVDPVA
-86 TPLVGA
+86 PLAGA
-92 RFPVSDTQQ
+92 KFPVADT
-101 QFAAPSG
+101 AAPSG
-108 AAESGAPLAA
+108 AAVGGAEAA
-118 PASAVAFESAS
+118 
-129 ARASVPESAFT
+129 T
-140 GNATAP
+140 

-178 PGDSIVG
+178 PSGSIVG
-185 FGRLHALLETL
+185 FGRLHTLLESL

-238 SRQQAGVIV
+238 SRQQAGVVV

-259 ARAEIMSLIGAQPIV
+259 ARAEIIALIGAQPIV
-274 AADEVAVATPA
+274 AVDAAAAAIPNATGQPSTAPA
-285 EPVVGHVLRGARF
+285 PAQAAALAPVVGHVLRGARF
-298 DPRLGT
+298 DPRVGT
-304 QARSASADDEDDAA
+304 QASSAAADDAA
-318 EAPNAPATPDAS
+318 DTAEAPQAAPT
-330 AASGAAAAAGPAA
+330 
-343 TASHA
+343 TQA
-348 PAEVAERDAQLDA
+348 PAEVTEGAAQLDA
-361 ATGEQW
+361 ATDEQW

-461 EEAARVLPVIKELAG
+461 EEAARVLPVIKELAA

-494 LELGAEYVNDV
+494 LALGAEYVNDV
-505 SGGLADP
+505 SGGQADP
-512 AMLGLVAESGN
+512 AMLGLVADSGN
-523 PFILSHWRGHSV
+523 PFILSHWRGHSI

-549 ILSELASARDRA
+549 ILAELAGARDRA

-612 TGEMLGPD
+612 TGEVLQPD

-628 PTAVIT
+628 PTSVIT
-634 ALAAKAGV
+634 ALAAKAGI

>member
-1 MRAGFV
+1 
-7 SREDGDRPALR
+7 
-18 ALRSEDLQ
+18 
-26 MNDVS
+26 MNDVD
-31 SGSSERVDL
+31 SGSADRVDL
-40 GRAQAAVREFLSAI
+40 GRAQAAVREFLAAI

-79 GIGVDAI
+79 GTGVDPVA
-86 TPLVGA
+86 PLAGA
-92 RFPVSDTQQ
+92 KFPVADT
-101 QFAAPSG
+101 AAPSG
-108 AAESGAPLAA
+108 AAVGGAEAA
-118 PASAVAFESAS
+118 
-129 ARASVPESAFT
+129 T
-140 GNATAP
+140 

-178 PGDSIVG
+178 PSGSIVG
-185 FGRLHALLETL
+185 FGRLHTLLESL

-238 SRQQAGVIV
+238 SRQQAGVVV

-259 ARAEIMSLIGAQPIV
+259 ARAEIIALIGAQPIV
-274 AADEVAVATPA
+274 AVDAAAAAIPNATGQPSTAPA
-285 EPVVGHVLRGARF
+285 PAQAAALAPVVGHVLRGARF
-298 DPRLGT
+298 DPRVGT
-304 QARSASADDEDDAA
+304 QASSAAADDAA
-318 EAPNAPATPDAS
+318 DTAEAPQTAPT
-330 AASGAAAAAGPAA
+330 
-343 TASHA
+343 TQA
-348 PAEVAERDAQLDA
+348 PAEVTEGAAQLDA
-361 ATGEQW
+361 ATDEQW

-461 EEAARVLPVIKELAG
+461 EEAARVLPVIKELAA

-494 LELGAEYVNDV
+494 LALGAEYVNDV
-505 SGGLADP
+505 SGGQADP
-512 AMLGLVAESGN
+512 AMLGLVADSGN
-523 PFILSHWRGHSV
+523 PFILSHWRGHSI

-549 ILSELASARDRA
+549 ILAELAGARDRA

-612 TGEMLGPD
+612 TGEVLQPD

-628 PTAVIT
+628 PTSVIT
-634 ALAAKAGV
+634 ALAAKAGI

>member
-1 MRAGFV
+1 
-7 SREDGDRPALR
+7 
-18 ALRSEDLQ
+18 
-26 MNDVS
+26 MNDID
-31 SGSSERVDL
+31 SGSVGRIDL
-40 GRAQAAVREFLSAI
+40 VRAQAAVREFLSAI

-62 LARTP
+62 LERTP
-67 ERVAEAALELFG
+67 ARVAEAALELFG
-79 GIGVDAI
+79 GVGVDARA
-86 TPLVGA
+86 PLASA
-92 RFPVSDTQQ
+92 RFPVAEIESP
-101 QFAAPSG
+101 FEEEAGAAAPG
-108 AAESGAPLAA
+108 G
-118 PASAVAFESAS
+118 
-129 ARASVPESAFT
+129 
-140 GNATAP
+140 

-154 DLAFRSMCEHHLL
+154 DLAFRSVCEHHLL

-178 PGDSIVG
+178 PSASIVG
-185 FGRLHALLETL
+185 FGRLHRMLETL

-212 AMMTALDAR
+212 VMMSALDAR

-238 SRQQAGVIV
+238 SRQQAGTVV

-254 LSEPI
+254 LSEPV
-259 ARAEIMSLIGAQPIV
+259 ARAEIMALIGSQSQVPVIV
-274 AADEVAVATPA
+274 ASEVPAGAAGDDQPVAVQ
-285 EPVVGHVLRGARF
+285 GHVLRGARF
-298 DPRLGT
+298 DPVRGSFSTAGEDDVPLLVGQEASGSE
-304 QARSASADDEDDAA
+304 QALAFEASAAQAQAGVDRPAA
-318 EAPNAPATPDAS
+318 EAPPEAEAEAE
-330 AASGAAAAAGPAA
+330 AAPAA
-343 TASHA
+343 TAADTVASSA
-348 PAEVAERDAQLDA
+348 PSAGAAPTAQPRARFDPTPGDADEA
-361 ATGEQW
+361 DDT
-367 AEDSGPVNTR
+367 GPVTTNTR
-377 PFELP
+377 PFALP

-403 NITPDSFSDGGK
+403 NITPDSFSDGGR
-415 FEDLFSQNRRTK
+415 FEDLFSEKRRTK
-427 RALRRARELVAQG
+427 RAMRRARELVDQG

-461 EEAARVLPVIKELAG
+461 EEAARVLPVVKELAA

-487 AKTAEAA
+487 AKTAAAA
-494 LELGAEYVNDV
+494 LALGAEYVNDV

-512 AMLGLVAESGN
+512 AMLEVVAESRS

-549 ILSELASARDRA
+549 ILAELAGARDRA
-561 VDAGLDP
+561 VAAGLDE

-612 TGEMLGPD
+612 TGEMLRSD
-620 ADVTERDL
+620 AQVTERDL

-634 ALAAKAGV
+634 ALAAKAGI

-652 NRVALDVVDAWREG
+652 NRVALDVVASWREG

>member
-1 MRAGFV
+1 
-7 SREDGDRPALR
+7 
-18 ALRSEDLQ
+18 
-26 MNDVS
+26 MNDVD
-31 SGSSERVDL
+31 SGSADRVDL
-40 GRAQAAVREFLSAI
+40 GRAQAAVREFLAAI

-79 GIGVDAI
+79 GTGVDPVAA
-86 TPLVGA
+86 LAGA
-92 RFPVSDTQQ
+92 KFPVADTS
-101 QFAAPSG
+101 APSG
-108 AAESGAPLAA
+108 AAVGGAEAA
-118 PASAVAFESAS
+118 
-129 ARASVPESAFT
+129 T
-140 GNATAP
+140 

-178 PGDSIVG
+178 PSGSIVG
-185 FGRLHALLETL
+185 FGRLHTLLETL

-238 SRQQAGVIV
+238 SRQQAGVVV

-259 ARAEIMSLIGAQPIV
+259 ARAEIIALIGAQPIV
-274 AADEVAVATPA
+274 AVDAAAAAIPNATGQPSTAPA
-285 EPVVGHVLRGARF
+285 PAQAAALAPVVGHVLRGARF
-298 DPRLGT
+298 DPRVGT
-304 QARSASADDEDDAA
+304 QASSAAADDAA
-318 EAPNAPATPDAS
+318 DTAEAPQAAPT
-330 AASGAAAAAGPAA
+330 
-343 TASHA
+343 TQA
-348 PAEVAERDAQLDA
+348 PAEVTEGAAQLDA
-361 ATGEQW
+361 ATDEQW

-461 EEAARVLPVIKELAG
+461 EEAARVLPVIKELAA

-494 LELGAEYVNDV
+494 LALGAEYVNDV
-505 SGGLADP
+505 SGGQADP
-512 AMLGLVAESGN
+512 AMLGLVADSGN
-523 PFILSHWRGHSV
+523 PFILSHWRGHSI

-549 ILSELASARDRA
+549 ILAELAGARDRA

-612 TGEMLGPD
+612 TGEVLQPD

-628 PTAVIT
+628 PTSVIT
-634 ALAAKAGV
+634 ALAAKAGI

>member
-1 MRAGFV
+1 
-7 SREDGDRPALR
+7 
-18 ALRSEDLQ
+18 
-26 MNDVS
+26 MNDVD
-31 SGSSERVDL
+31 SGSADRVDL
-40 GRAQAAVREFLSAI
+40 GRAQAAVREFLAAI

-79 GIGVDAI
+79 GTGVDPVA
-86 TPLVGA
+86 PLAGA
-92 RFPVSDTQQ
+92 RFPVADT
-101 QFAAPSG
+101 AAPSG
-108 AAESGAPLAA
+108 AAVGGAEAA
-118 PASAVAFESAS
+118 
-129 ARASVPESAFT
+129 T
-140 GNATAP
+140 

-178 PGDSIVG
+178 PSGSIVG
-185 FGRLHALLETL
+185 FGRLHTLLETL

-238 SRQQAGVIV
+238 SRQQAGVVV

-259 ARAEIMSLIGAQPIV
+259 ARAEIIALIGAQPIV
-274 AADEVAVATPA
+274 AVDAAAAAIPNATGQPSTAPA
-285 EPVVGHVLRGARF
+285 PAQAAALAPVVGHVLRGARF
-298 DPRLGT
+298 DPRVGT
-304 QARSASADDEDDAA
+304 QASSAAADDAA
-318 EAPNAPATPDAS
+318 DTAEAPQAAPT
-330 AASGAAAAAGPAA
+330 
-343 TASHA
+343 TQA
-348 PAEVAERDAQLDA
+348 PAEVTEGAAQLDA
-361 ATGEQW
+361 ASDEQW

-461 EEAARVLPVIKELAG
+461 EEAARVLPVIKELAA

-494 LELGAEYVNDV
+494 LALGAEYVNDV
-505 SGGLADP
+505 SGGQADP
-512 AMLGLVAESGN
+512 AMLGLVADSGN
-523 PFILSHWRGHSV
+523 PFILSHWRGHSI

-549 ILSELASARDRA
+549 ILAELAGARDRA

-612 TGEMLGPD
+612 TGEVLQPD

-628 PTAVIT
+628 PTSVIT
-634 ALAAKAGV
+634 ALAAKAGI

>member
-1 MRAGFV
+1 
-7 SREDGDRPALR
+7 
-18 ALRSEDLQ
+18 
-26 MNDVS
+26 MNDVD
-31 SGSSERVDL
+31 SGSADRVDL
-40 GRAQAAVREFLSAI
+40 GRAQAAVREFLAAI

-79 GIGVDAI
+79 GTGVDPVA
-86 TPLVGA
+86 PLAGA
-92 RFPVSDTQQ
+92 KFPVADT
-101 QFAAPSG
+101 AAPSG
-108 AAESGAPLAA
+108 AAVGGAEAA
-118 PASAVAFESAS
+118 
-129 ARASVPESAFT
+129 T
-140 GNATAP
+140 

-178 PGDSIVG
+178 PSGSIVG
-185 FGRLHALLETL
+185 FGRLHTLLETL

-238 SRQQAGVIV
+238 SRQQAGVVV

-259 ARAEIMSLIGAQPIV
+259 ARAEIIALIGAQPIV
-274 AADEVAVATPA
+274 AVDAAAAAIPNATAQPSTAPA
-285 EPVVGHVLRGARF
+285 PAQAAALAPVVGHVLRGARF
-298 DPRLGT
+298 DPRVGT
-304 QARSASADDEDDAA
+304 QASSAAADDAA
-318 EAPNAPATPDAS
+318 DTAEAPQAAPT
-330 AASGAAAAAGPAA
+330 
-343 TASHA
+343 TQA
-348 PAEVAERDAQLDA
+348 PAEVTEGAAQLDA
-361 ATGEQW
+361 ASDEQW

-461 EEAARVLPVIKELAG
+461 EEAARVLPVIKELAA

-494 LELGAEYVNDV
+494 LALGAEYVNDV
-505 SGGLADP
+505 SGGQADP
-512 AMLGLVAESGN
+512 AMLGLVADSGN
-523 PFILSHWRGHSV
+523 PFILSHWRGHSI

-549 ILSELASARDRA
+549 ILAELAGARDRA

-612 TGEMLGPD
+612 TGEVLQPD

-628 PTAVIT
+628 PTSVIT
-634 ALAAKAGV
+634 ALAAKAGI

>member
-1 MRAGFV
+1 
-7 SREDGDRPALR
+7 
-18 ALRSEDLQ
+18 
-26 MNDVS
+26 MNDVG

-40 GRAQAAVREFLSAI
+40 GRAQAAVREFLAAI

-86 TPLVGA
+86 TPLAGA
-92 RFPVSDTQQ
+92 RFPVADTQQ
-101 QFAAPSG
+101 PFEAVPG
-108 AAESGAPLAA
+108 AAGSGAPLAA
-118 PASAVAFESAS
+118 SASAVAFESAS
-129 ARASVPESAFT
+129 ARESVPASAST
-140 GNATAP
+140 DNATAP

-196 SARPTL
+196 STRPTL

-221 GALAVIEASHA
+221 GALAIIEASHA

-238 SRQQAGVIV
+238 SRQQAGVVV

-259 ARAEIMSLIGAQPIV
+259 ARAEIISLIGAQPIV
-274 AADEVAVATPA
+274 AADEGAAATPA
-285 EPVVGHVLRGARF
+285 ASGQSAPPAAPIVGHVLRGARF

-304 QARSASADDEDDAA
+304 QTSSASADDEDDAA
-318 EAPNAPATPDAS
+318 EAPEAS
-330 AASGAAAAAGPAA
+330 EEETAVAAAAA
-343 TASHA
+343 TAVHA
-348 PAEVAERDAQLDA
+348 PAELTERDAQLDA

-440 ADIIDVGGESTR
+440 SDIIDVGGESTR

-512 AMLGLVAESGN
+512 AMLGLVAASGN

-549 ILSELASARDRA
+549 ILSELAGARDRA

-612 TGEMLGPD
+612 TGEMLGPE

>member
-1 MRAGFV
+1 M
-7 SREDGDRPALR
+7 
-18 ALRSEDLQ
+18 
-26 MNDVS
+26 
-31 SGSSERVDL
+31 
-40 GRAQAAVREFLSAI
+40 
-54 GEDPDRPG
+54 
-62 LARTP
+62 
-67 ERVAEAALELFG
+67 
-79 GIGVDAI
+79 
-86 TPLVGA
+86 
-92 RFPVSDTQQ
+92 
-101 QFAAPSG
+101 
-108 AAESGAPLAA
+108 
-118 PASAVAFESAS
+118 
-129 ARASVPESAFT
+129 
-140 GNATAP
+140 
-146 VSQPVVLR
+146 
-154 DLAFRSMCEHHLL
+154 
-167 PFSGRVHLAYV
+167 
-178 PGDSIVG
+178 
-185 FGRLHALLETL
+185 
-196 SARPTL
+196 
-202 QERLGDELVD
+202 
-212 AMMTALDAR
+212 
-221 GALAVIEASHA
+221 
-232 CAGLRG
+232 
-238 SRQQAGVIV
+238 

-259 ARAEIMSLIGAQPIV
+259 ARAEIIALIGAQPIV
-274 AADEVAVATPA
+274 AVDAAAAAIPNATGQPSTAPA
-285 EPVVGHVLRGARF
+285 PAQAAALAPVVGHVLRGARF
-298 DPRLGT
+298 DPRVGT
-304 QARSASADDEDDAA
+304 QASSAAADDAA
-318 EAPNAPATPDAS
+318 DTAEAPQAAPT
-330 AASGAAAAAGPAA
+330 
-343 TASHA
+343 TQA
-348 PAEVAERDAQLDA
+348 PAEVTEGAAQLDA
-361 ATGEQW
+361 ATDEQW

-415 FEDLFSQNRRTK
+415 FEDLFNQNRRTK

-461 EEAARVLPVIKELAG
+461 EEAARVLPVIKELAA

-494 LELGAEYVNDV
+494 LALGAEYVNDV
-505 SGGLADP
+505 SGGQADP
-512 AMLGLVAESGN
+512 AMLGLVADSGN
-523 PFILSHWRGHSV
+523 PFILSHWRGHSI

-549 ILSELASARDRA
+549 ILAELAGARDRA

-592 LEQFVAL
+592 LERFVAL

-612 TGEMLGPD
+612 TGEVLQPD

-628 PTAVIT
+628 PTSVIT
-634 ALAAKAGV
+634 ALAAKAGI

>member
-1 MRAGFV
+1 MHGGFV
-7 SREDGDRPALR
+7 SREDGPMPASR
-18 ALRSEDLQ
+18 AVQSEDVL
-26 MNDVS
+26 MNDVD
-31 SGSSERVDL
+31 SGSADRVDL
-40 GRAQAAVREFLSAI
+40 ERARAAVREFLAAI

-67 ERVAEAALELFG
+67 ERVADAALELFG
-79 GIGVDAI
+79 GIGVDAV
-86 TPLVGA
+86 TPLSAA
-92 RFPVSDTQQ
+92 RFPVSD
-101 QFAAPSG
+101 AAASAGAGAPAPAAAG
-108 AAESGAPLAA
+108 AA
-118 PASAVAFESAS
+118 
-129 ARASVPESAFT
+129 
-140 GNATAP
+140 AP

-178 PGDSIVG
+178 PSDSIVG
-185 FGRLHALLETL
+185 FGRLHTLLETL
-196 SARPTL
+196 SARATL

-238 SRQQAGVIV
+238 SRQQAGVVV

-254 LSEPI
+254 LAEPI
-259 ARAEIMSLIGAQPIV
+259 ARSEIIALIGAQPVV
-274 AADEVAVATPA
+274 AESVVADETHAAAPGIA
-285 EPVVGHVLRGARF
+285 PIIGHVLRGARF
-298 DPRLGT
+298 DPMSGT
-304 QARSASADDEDDAA
+304 LASAAVPLEDDASLEQSAAA
-318 EAPNAPATPDAS
+318 EARTPTQVNDREVEEDAE
-330 AASGAAAAAGPAA
+330 GA
-343 TASHA
+343 
-348 PAEVAERDAQLDA
+348 AQLDA
-361 ATGEQW
+361 LTDEQW
-367 AEDSGPVNTR
+367 AEDSGPVHTR

-394 KRPRILGIL
+394 KRPRLLGIL

-415 FEDLFSQNRRTK
+415 FEDLFSQNRRTT

-461 EEAARVLPVIKELAG
+461 EEAARVLPVVKELAA

-487 AKTAEAA
+487 ARTAEAA
-494 LELGAEYVNDV
+494 LALGAEYVNDV
-505 SGGLADP
+505 SGGQADP
-512 AMLGLVAESGN
+512 AMLGLVADSGN
-523 PFILSHWRGHSV
+523 PFILSHWRGHSI
-535 RMNELADYRDPAAE
+535 RMNELADYRDPASE
-549 ILSELASARDRA
+549 ILAELAGARDRA

-612 TGEMLGPD
+612 TGEVLQPD
-620 ADVTERDL
+620 ADVIERDM

-634 ALAAKAGV
+634 ALAAKAGI

>member
-1 MRAGFV
+1 
-7 SREDGDRPALR
+7 
-18 ALRSEDLQ
+18 
-26 MNDVS
+26 MNDVD
-31 SGSSERVDL
+31 SGSADRVDL
-40 GRAQAAVREFLSAI
+40 GRAQAAVREFLAAI

-79 GIGVDAI
+79 GTGVDPVA
-86 TPLVGA
+86 PLAGA
-92 RFPVSDTQQ
+92 KFPVADT
-101 QFAAPSG
+101 AAPSG
-108 AAESGAPLAA
+108 AAVGGAEAA
-118 PASAVAFESAS
+118 
-129 ARASVPESAFT
+129 T
-140 GNATAP
+140 

-178 PGDSIVG
+178 PSGSIVG
-185 FGRLHALLETL
+185 FGRLHTLLETL

-238 SRQQAGVIV
+238 SRQQAGVVV

-259 ARAEIMSLIGAQPIV
+259 ARAEIIALIGAQPIV
-274 AADEVAVATPA
+274 AVDAAAAAIPNATAQPSTAPA
-285 EPVVGHVLRGARF
+285 PAQAAALAPVVGHVLRGARF
-298 DPRLGT
+298 DPRVGT
-304 QARSASADDEDDAA
+304 QASSAAADDAA
-318 EAPNAPATPDAS
+318 DTAEAPQAAPT
-330 AASGAAAAAGPAA
+330 
-343 TASHA
+343 TQA
-348 PAEVAERDAQLDA
+348 PAEVTEGAAQLDA
-361 ATGEQW
+361 ASDEQW

-461 EEAARVLPVIKELAG
+461 EEAARVLPVIKELAA

-494 LELGAEYVNDV
+494 LALGAEYVNDV
-505 SGGLADP
+505 SGGQADP
-512 AMLGLVAESGN
+512 AMLGLVADSGN
-523 PFILSHWRGHSV
+523 PFILSHWRGHSI

-549 ILSELASARDRA
+549 ILAELAGARDRA

-579 AKRRDDNWAVLRE
+579 AKRRDDNWAVLCE

-612 TGEMLGPD
+612 TGEVLQPD

-628 PTAVIT
+628 PTSVIT
-634 ALAAKAGV
+634 ALAAKAGI

>member
-1 MRAGFV
+1 
-7 SREDGDRPALR
+7 
-18 ALRSEDLQ
+18 
-26 MNDVS
+26 MNDVD
-31 SGSSERVDL
+31 SGSADRVDL
-40 GRAQAAVREFLSAI
+40 GRAQAAVREFLAAI

-79 GIGVDAI
+79 GTGVDPVA
-86 TPLVGA
+86 PLAGA
-92 RFPVSDTQQ
+92 KFPVADT
-101 QFAAPSG
+101 AAPSG
-108 AAESGAPLAA
+108 AAVGGAEAA
-118 PASAVAFESAS
+118 
-129 ARASVPESAFT
+129 T
-140 GNATAP
+140 

-178 PGDSIVG
+178 PSGSIVG
-185 FGRLHALLETL
+185 FGRLHTLLETL

-238 SRQQAGVIV
+238 SRQQAGVVV

-259 ARAEIMSLIGAQPIV
+259 ARAEIIALIGAQPIV
-274 AADEVAVATPA
+274 AVDAAAAAIPNATGQPSTAPA
-285 EPVVGHVLRGARF
+285 PAQAAALAPVVGHVLRGARF
-298 DPRLGT
+298 DPRVGT
-304 QARSASADDEDDAA
+304 QASSAAADDAA
-318 EAPNAPATPDAS
+318 DTAEAPQAAPT
-330 AASGAAAAAGPAA
+330 
-343 TASHA
+343 TQA
-348 PAEVAERDAQLDA
+348 PAEVTEGAAQLDA
-361 ATGEQW
+361 ATDEQW

-461 EEAARVLPVIKELAG
+461 EEAARVLPVIKELAA

-494 LELGAEYVNDV
+494 LALGAEYVNDV
-505 SGGLADP
+505 SGGQADP
-512 AMLGLVAESGN
+512 AMLGLVADSGN
-523 PFILSHWRGHSV
+523 PFILSHWRGHSI

-549 ILSELASARDRA
+549 ILAELAGARDRA

-612 TGEMLGPD
+612 TGEVLQPD

-628 PTAVIT
+628 PTSVIT
-634 ALAAKAGV
+634 ALAAKAGI

-666 AQDD
+666 AQYD

>member
-1 MRAGFV
+1 
-7 SREDGDRPALR
+7 
-18 ALRSEDLQ
+18 
-26 MNDVS
+26 MNDVD
-31 SGSSERVDL
+31 SGSADRVDL
-40 GRAQAAVREFLSAI
+40 GRAQAAVREFLAAI

-79 GIGVDAI
+79 GTGVDPVAA
-86 TPLVGA
+86 LAGA
-92 RFPVSDTQQ
+92 KFPVADT
-101 QFAAPSG
+101 AAPSG
-108 AAESGAPLAA
+108 AAVGGAEAA
-118 PASAVAFESAS
+118 
-129 ARASVPESAFT
+129 T
-140 GNATAP
+140 

-178 PGDSIVG
+178 PSGSIVG
-185 FGRLHALLETL
+185 FGRLHTLLETL

-238 SRQQAGVIV
+238 SRQQAGVVV

-259 ARAEIMSLIGAQPIV
+259 ARAEIIALIGAQPIV
-274 AADEVAVATPA
+274 AVDAAAAAIPNATGQPSTAPA
-285 EPVVGHVLRGARF
+285 PAQAAALAPVVGHVLRGARF
-298 DPRLGT
+298 DPRVGT
-304 QARSASADDEDDAA
+304 QASSAAADDAA
-318 EAPNAPATPDAS
+318 DTAEAPQAAPT
-330 AASGAAAAAGPAA
+330 
-343 TASHA
+343 TQA
-348 PAEVAERDAQLDA
+348 PAEVTEGAAQLA
-361 ATGEQW
+361 AASDEQW

-461 EEAARVLPVIKELAG
+461 EEAARVLPVIKELAA

-494 LELGAEYVNDV
+494 LALGAEYVNDV
-505 SGGLADP
+505 SGGQADP
-512 AMLGLVAESGN
+512 AMLGLVADSGN
-523 PFILSHWRGHSV
+523 PFILSHWRGHSI

-549 ILSELASARDRA
+549 ILAELAGARDRA

-612 TGEMLGPD
+612 TGEVLQPD

-628 PTAVIT
+628 PTSVIT
-634 ALAAKAGV
+634 ALAAKAGI

>member
-1 MRAGFV
+1 
-7 SREDGDRPALR
+7 
-18 ALRSEDLQ
+18 
-26 MNDVS
+26 MNDVD
-31 SGSSERVDL
+31 SGSADRVDL
-40 GRAQAAVREFLSAI
+40 GRAQAAVREFLAAI

-79 GIGVDAI
+79 GTGVDPVA
-86 TPLVGA
+86 PLAGA
-92 RFPVSDTQQ
+92 RFPVADT
-101 QFAAPSG
+101 AAPSG
-108 AAESGAPLAA
+108 AAVGGAEAA
-118 PASAVAFESAS
+118 
-129 ARASVPESAFT
+129 T
-140 GNATAP
+140 

-178 PGDSIVG
+178 PSGSIVG
-185 FGRLHALLETL
+185 FGRLHTLLETL

-238 SRQQAGVIV
+238 SRQQAGVVV

-259 ARAEIMSLIGAQPIV
+259 ARAEIIALIGAQPIV
-274 AADEVAVATPA
+274 AVDAAAAAIPNATGQPSTAPA
-285 EPVVGHVLRGARF
+285 PAQAAALAPVVGHVLRGARF
-298 DPRLGT
+298 DPRVGT
-304 QARSASADDEDDAA
+304 QASSAAADDAA
-318 EAPNAPATPDAS
+318 DTAEAPQAAPT
-330 AASGAAAAAGPAA
+330 
-343 TASHA
+343 TQA
-348 PAEVAERDAQLDA
+348 PAEVTEGAAQLDA
-361 ATGEQW
+361 ATDEQW

-415 FEDLFSQNRRTK
+415 FEDLFNQNRRTK

-461 EEAARVLPVIKELAG
+461 EEAARVLPVIKELAA

-494 LELGAEYVNDV
+494 LALGAEYVNDV
-505 SGGLADP
+505 SGGQADP
-512 AMLGLVAESGN
+512 AMLGLVADSGN
-523 PFILSHWRGHSV
+523 PFILSHWRGHSI

-549 ILSELASARDRA
+549 ILAELAGARDRA

-592 LEQFVAL
+592 LERFVAL

-612 TGEMLGPD
+612 TGEVLQPD

-628 PTAVIT
+628 PTSVIT
-634 ALAAKAGV
+634 ALAAKAGI

>member
-1 MRAGFV
+1 
-7 SREDGDRPALR
+7 
-18 ALRSEDLQ
+18 
-26 MNDVS
+26 MNDVD
-31 SGSSERVDL
+31 SGSADRVDL
-40 GRAQAAVREFLSAI
+40 GRAQAAVREFLAAI

-79 GIGVDAI
+79 GTGVDPVA
-86 TPLVGA
+86 PLAGA
-92 RFPVSDTQQ
+92 RFPVADT
-101 QFAAPSG
+101 AAPSG
-108 AAESGAPLAA
+108 AAVGGAEAA
-118 PASAVAFESAS
+118 
-129 ARASVPESAFT
+129 T
-140 GNATAP
+140 

-178 PGDSIVG
+178 PSGSIVG
-185 FGRLHALLETL
+185 FGRLHTLLETL

-238 SRQQAGVIV
+238 SRQQAGVVV

-259 ARAEIMSLIGAQPIV
+259 ARAEIIALIGAQPIV
-274 AADEVAVATPA
+274 AVDAAAAAIPNATGQPSTAPA
-285 EPVVGHVLRGARF
+285 PAQAAALAPVVGHVLRGARF
-298 DPRLGT
+298 DPRVGT
-304 QARSASADDEDDAA
+304 QASSAAADDAA
-318 EAPNAPATPDAS
+318 DTAEAPQAAPT
-330 AASGAAAAAGPAA
+330 
-343 TASHA
+343 TQA
-348 PAEVAERDAQLDA
+348 PAEVTEGAAQLDA
-361 ATGEQW
+361 ATDEQW

-461 EEAARVLPVIKELAG
+461 EEAARVLPVIKELAA

-494 LELGAEYVNDV
+494 LALGAEYVNDV
-505 SGGLADP
+505 SGGQADP
-512 AMLGLVAESGN
+512 AMLGLVADSGN
-523 PFILSHWRGHSV
+523 PFILSHWRGHSI

-549 ILSELASARDRA
+549 ILAELAGARDRA

-612 TGEMLGPD
+612 TGEVLQPD

-628 PTAVIT
+628 PTSVIT
-634 ALAAKAGV
+634 ALAAKAGI

-666 AQDD
+666 AQYD

>member
-1 MRAGFV
+1 
-7 SREDGDRPALR
+7 
-18 ALRSEDLQ
+18 
-26 MNDVS
+26 MNDVD
-31 SGSSERVDL
+31 SGSADRVDL
-40 GRAQAAVREFLSAI
+40 GRAQAAVREFLAAI

-79 GIGVDAI
+79 GTGVDPVA
-86 TPLVGA
+86 PLAGA
-92 RFPVSDTQQ
+92 RFPVADT
-101 QFAAPSG
+101 AAPSG
-108 AAESGAPLAA
+108 AAIGGAEAA
-118 PASAVAFESAS
+118 
-129 ARASVPESAFT
+129 T
-140 GNATAP
+140 

-178 PGDSIVG
+178 PSGSIVG
-185 FGRLHALLETL
+185 FGRLHTLLETL

-221 GALAVIEASHA
+221 GALVVIEASHA

-238 SRQQAGVIV
+238 SRQQAGVVV

-259 ARAEIMSLIGAQPIV
+259 ARAEIIALIGAQPIV
-274 AADEVAVATPA
+274 AVDAAAAAIPNATGQPSTAPA
-285 EPVVGHVLRGARF
+285 PAQAAALAPVVGHVLRGARF
-298 DPRLGT
+298 DPRVGT
-304 QARSASADDEDDAA
+304 QASSAAADDAA
-318 EAPNAPATPDAS
+318 DTAEAPQAAPT
-330 AASGAAAAAGPAA
+330 
-343 TASHA
+343 TQA
-348 PAEVAERDAQLDA
+348 PAEVTEGAAQLDA
-361 ATGEQW
+361 ATDEQW

-403 NITPDSFSDGGK
+403 NITPDSFSDGGE

-461 EEAARVLPVIKELAG
+461 EEAARVLPVIKELAA

-494 LELGAEYVNDV
+494 LALGAEYVNDV
-505 SGGLADP
+505 SGGQADP
-512 AMLGLVAESGN
+512 AMLGLVADSGN
-523 PFILSHWRGHSV
+523 PFILSHWRGHSI

-549 ILSELASARDRA
+549 ILAELAGARDRA

-612 TGEMLGPD
+612 TGEVLQPD

-628 PTAVIT
+628 PTSVIT
-634 ALAAKAGV
+634 ALAAKAGI

>member
-1 MRAGFV
+1 
-7 SREDGDRPALR
+7 
-18 ALRSEDLQ
+18 
-26 MNDVS
+26 MNDVD
-31 SGSSERVDL
+31 SGLADRIDL
-40 GRAQAAVREFLSAI
+40 GRAQAAVREFLAAI
-54 GEDPDRPG
+54 GEDVERPG

-79 GIGVDAI
+79 GIGVDVV
-86 TPLVGA
+86 TPLAAA
-92 RFPVSDTQQ
+92 RFPVADDNASRADGERAT
-101 QFAAPSG
+101 
-108 AAESGAPLAA
+108 
-118 PASAVAFESAS
+118 PASE
-129 ARASVPESAFT
+129 P
-140 GNATAP
+140 
-146 VSQPVVLR
+146 SQPVVLR

-178 PGDSIVG
+178 PSDSIVG
-185 FGRLHALLETL
+185 FGRLHTLLETL
-196 SARPTL
+196 STRPTL

-212 AMMTALDAR
+212 AMMTALEAR

-238 SRQQAGVIV
+238 SRQQAGVVV

-254 LSEPI
+254 LSDPI
-259 ARAEIMSLIGAQPIV
+259 ARSEIIALIGAQPVIAGNAVVDALPAPAPGV
-274 AADEVAVATPA
+274 A
-285 EPVVGHVLRGARF
+285 PVIGHALRGARF
-298 DPRLGT
+298 DPLSGT
-304 QARSASADDEDDAA
+304 LAMA
-318 EAPNAPATPDAS
+318 
-330 AASGAAAAAGPAA
+330 AASP
-343 TASHA
+343 
-348 PAEVAERDAQLDA
+348 EEEDAQEVRGAVQITEREAEPDTDRDSELDA
-361 ATGEQW
+361 ATDEQW
-367 AEDSGPVNTR
+367 AEDSGPVHTR

-427 RALRRARELVAQG
+427 RALRRARELVDQG

-494 LELGAEYVNDV
+494 LALGAEYVNDV
-505 SGGLADP
+505 SGGQADP
-512 AMLGLVAESGN
+512 AMLSLVADSGN
-523 PFILSHWRGHSV
+523 PFILSHWRGHSI

-549 ILSELASARDRA
+549 ILAELAGARDRA
-561 VDAGLDP
+561 VDAGLDS

-612 TGEMLGPD
+612 TGEVLQPD
-620 ADVTERDL
+620 AEVTERDL

-634 ALAAKAGV
+634 ALAAKAGI

>member
-1 MRAGFV
+1 
-7 SREDGDRPALR
+7 
-18 ALRSEDLQ
+18 
-26 MNDVS
+26 MNDVD
-31 SGSSERVDL
+31 SGSADRVDL
-40 GRAQAAVREFLSAI
+40 ERARAAVREFLAAI

-67 ERVAEAALELFG
+67 ERVADAALELFG
-79 GIGVDAI
+79 GIGVDAV
-86 TPLVGA
+86 TPLSAA
-92 RFPVSDTQQ
+92 RFPVSD
-101 QFAAPSG
+101 AAASAGAGAPAPAAAG
-108 AAESGAPLAA
+108 AA
-118 PASAVAFESAS
+118 
-129 ARASVPESAFT
+129 
-140 GNATAP
+140 AP

-178 PGDSIVG
+178 PSDSIVG
-185 FGRLHALLETL
+185 FGRLHTLLETL
-196 SARPTL
+196 SARATL

-238 SRQQAGVIV
+238 SRQQAGVVV

-254 LSEPI
+254 LAEPI
-259 ARAEIMSLIGAQPIV
+259 ARSEIIALIGAQPVV
-274 AADEVAVATPA
+274 AESVVADETHAAAPGIA
-285 EPVVGHVLRGARF
+285 PIIGHVLRGARF
-298 DPRLGT
+298 DPMSGT
-304 QARSASADDEDDAA
+304 LASAAVPLEDDASLEQSAAA
-318 EAPNAPATPDAS
+318 EARTPTQVNDREVEEDAE
-330 AASGAAAAAGPAA
+330 GA
-343 TASHA
+343 
-348 PAEVAERDAQLDA
+348 AQLDA
-361 ATGEQW
+361 LTDEQW
-367 AEDSGPVNTR
+367 AEDSGPVHTR

-394 KRPRILGIL
+394 KRPRLLGIL

-415 FEDLFSQNRRTK
+415 FEDLFSQNRRTT

-461 EEAARVLPVIKELAG
+461 EEAARVLPVVKELAA

-487 AKTAEAA
+487 ARTAEAA
-494 LELGAEYVNDV
+494 LALGAEYVNDV
-505 SGGLADP
+505 SGGQADP
-512 AMLGLVAESGN
+512 AMLGLVADSGN
-523 PFILSHWRGHSV
+523 PFILSHWRGHSI
-535 RMNELADYRDPAAE
+535 RMNELADYRDPASE
-549 ILSELASARDRA
+549 ILAELAGARDRA

-612 TGEMLGPD
+612 TGEVLQPD
-620 ADVTERDL
+620 ADVIERDM

-634 ALAAKAGV
+634 ALAAKAGI

>member
-1 MRAGFV
+1 
-7 SREDGDRPALR
+7 
-18 ALRSEDLQ
+18 